1 MKEGKKQKEK
11 GKIKTGPDLDQDQP
25 KAEVQATIRLLQYR
39 NYSDTTFDL
48 GQHTIFIGRNGAG
61 KTNVVEALRTLSVTK
76 SFRVTQ
82 DRDAIQWDQ
91 SYCRVAYES
100 PDTQLEY
107 ILTREEFGTKKM
119 MKLNGAAIPLTQ
131 VYGVLPTVLFSP
143 ETMTLIDGSPQ
154 ERRRFLDTILSQAD
168 PEYLYALMHY
178 RKVMKER
185 HFVLLRLQQG
195 LGQPDELDFWDS
207 ELVKA
212 GSYIMEKRAICIAA
226 LNASI
231 ATIYPHFTELA
242 QPETLLLLY
251 KPSVDPEALP
261 KKLTQTRGY
270 DIKTGN
276 TNYGPHRDDMVFLLA
291 DRDVTLF
298 ASRGEL
304 RRCVLTTKLAEAEYL
319 KSSQSRTPYVLLDDV
334 FSELDEIRRQR
345 FVEAMLDYRTVVT
358 TTDEAFIAT
367 QKLAGAIQ
375 YMLPRDEST
384 KAT

>member
-1 MKEGKKQKEK
+1 MALPKEVKSKKEK
-11 GKIKTGPDLDQDQP
+11 VKNSEEAVQP
-25 KAEVQATIRLLQYR
+25 HSQATIRLLQYR
-39 NYSDTTFDL
+39 NYSDTTFEL
-48 GQHTIFIGRNGAG
+48 GQHTIFIGHNGAG

-91 SYCRVAYES
+91 PYCRIEYES
-100 PDTQLEY
+100 PDTKLEY
-107 ILTREEFGTKKM
+107 ILTREEFGTKKA
-119 MKLNGAAIPLTQ
+119 MKLNGAQIPLTQ

-168 PEYLYALMHY
+168 STYLNSLIHY

-212 GSYIMEKRAICIAA
+212 GAYIMQQRASCIAA
-226 LNASI
+226 LNISI
-231 ATIYPHFTELA
+231 AVIYPHFTE
-242 QPETLLLLY
+242 QTNPESLILLY
-251 KPSVDPEALP
+251 KPSVDPDGLA
-261 KKLTQTRGY
+261 KKLAQTRGY

-276 TNYGPHRDDMVFLLA
+276 TNYGPHRDDMIFLLA

-319 KSSQSRTPYVLLDDV
+319 KASQSRTPYVLLDDV
-334 FSELDEIRRQR
+334 FSELDEVRRQR
-345 FVEAMLDYRTVVT
+345 FVEAMLEYRTVVT

-367 QKLAGAIQ
+367 QKLPAAIQ
-375 YMLPRDEST
+375 YHLPHPEANTT
-384 KAT
+384 K